1 MNIGE
6 LAKSSGVSAKLIRY
20 YESIGLLPAAQR
32 TESNYRVYR
41 PEDVHTLRFIKRS
54 RSLGF
59 GLDEIQVLV
68 SLWQNP
74 KRPSS
79 EVKALVNQHIGTL
92 ENKLAE
98 IQSILQILKQLSS
111 CCHGDDRPDC
121 PILDDLAST
130 KLDGEQRDA
139 HIIG

>member
-1 MNIGE
+1 MNIGQ
-6 LAKSSGVSAKLIRY
+6 LAKSSGVNAKLIRY
-20 YESIGLLPAAQR
+20 YESIGLLPAARR

-59 GLDEIQVLV
+59 SLDEIQVLV

-74 KRPSS
+74 ERPSS

-92 ENKLAE
+92 ETKLTE

-121 PILDDLAST
+121 PILDDLAQST
-130 KLDGEQRDA
+130 QDSKSDLKL
-139 HIIG
+139 